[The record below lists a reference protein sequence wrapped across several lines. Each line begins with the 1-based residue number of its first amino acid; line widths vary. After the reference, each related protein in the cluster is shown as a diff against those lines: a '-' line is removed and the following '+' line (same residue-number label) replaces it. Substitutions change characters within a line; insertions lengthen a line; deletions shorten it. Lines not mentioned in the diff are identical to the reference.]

1 MVNAIAVEGGRHDKV
16 PEVVSHASSRTLGR
30 GEEVRSNLSP
40 AEEFIAPAYAG
51 GWVPRALPRI
61 YLVGTMRAVAPGGAD
76 FLPRGR
82 KTRGLLACLCLAQ
95 GERVL
100 RSRLVGLL
108 WDRSAD
114 AQARMSLRQ
123 SLSELNGIVNRHVT
137 GLVEIGR
144 DSVRIDVRK
153 CWVDALAI
161 LDASADA
168 TADTSNLV
176 QPYSERLLEDL
187 DGITP
192 SFDHWLAAERSR
204 FEDRVRKILE
214 AALDRLTEQNANP
227 EVRAAAARRLINFE
241 PTHEGAVR
249 SVMKAFA
256 QMGDRAQAIREFER
270 CRQALL
276 TVLDLPPSKETTAV
290 YEAIRTESPQVAS
303 AVIFEGSA
311 GIELSEMTAAG
322 SPSASPARWKIEKQ
336 SDPVIAPGRDPG
348 PERRH
353 EPSIA
358 VLPFRNLT
366 GDPAH
371 DFIAEGLVEDL
382 IEALSRVPNFFVISR
397 LSTLAFR
404 NQDRHPREI
413 GNVLGVRYVLSG
425 SVRVLGDRLRLT
437 IELTDAQLEAALW
450 FSKLDERF
458 LDLFEV
464 QDRLSEMIVQKVAPY
479 LHAAEMK
486 RIRVKRP
493 DSLEAYDLFLRAQEN
508 MHNSS
513 RPVFETAEALFD
525 AAIAKDSHYAAAL
538 AWRAYWH
545 VLRVGQGWS
554 PDPADDATQAD
565 RFARA
570 AVECNSIEP
579 MALAVHGFVA
589 SYLYKDFDLAFR
601 RFEAALGINANAAPA
616 WMWSAGAHAWMGNG
630 SRAVEEI
637 NKAMAL
643 SPYDPLMYAYT
654 GIAAMAYLADGQ
666 YERAIECALRS
677 LRENRTYTGAYR
689 LLVIALGLASREHEA
704 RASARRLLELEPGL
718 TVASF
723 RRRYPGSASPQA
735 ELFCDALARAG
746 VPLSTE
752 NGALTTRG

>member
-1 MVNAIAVEGGRHDKV
+1 
-16 PEVVSHASSRTLGR
+16 
-30 GEEVRSNLSP
+30 
-40 AEEFIAPAYAG
+40 
-51 GWVPRALPRI
+51 
-61 YLVGTMRAVAPGGAD
+61 
-76 FLPRGR
+76 
-82 KTRGLLACLCLAQ
+82 
-95 GERVL
+95 
-100 RSRLVGLL
+100 
-108 WDRSAD
+108 
-114 AQARMSLRQ
+114 MSLRQ
-123 SLSELNGIVNRHVT
+123 SLSELNGIVNRHVP

-144 DSVRIDVRK
+144 DSVRIDVGK

-161 LDASADA
+161 LEASADP
-168 TADTSNLV
+168 TADSSNLV
-176 QPYSERLLEDL
+176 QPYSEHLLEDL

-214 AALDRLTEQNANP
+214 AELDRLIEQNARP

-241 PTHEGAVR
+241 PTHEGAAR
-249 SVMKAFA
+249 NLMTAFA

-276 TVLDLPPSKETTAV
+276 TVLDLPPSKETTAL
-290 YEAIRTESPQVAS
+290 YEAIRTDAPQVGS
-303 AVIFEGSA
+303 PGSHEGRIGA
-311 GIELSEMTAAG
+311 ELIETPAAG
-322 SPSASPARWKIEKQ
+322 SPALTTARWKIEKQ
-336 SDPVIAPGRDPG
+336 SDSVSTPGSDAGHEP
-348 PERRH
+348 RR

-371 DFIAEGLVEDL
+371 DFVAEGLVEDL
-382 IEALSRVPNFFVISR
+382 IEALSRVPNLFVISR

-413 GNVLGVRYVLSG
+413 GNVLGIRYVLSG

-437 IELTDAQLEAALW
+437 IELTDTQLGAALW
-450 FSKLDERF
+450 VDKLDARF

-464 QDRLSEMIVQKVAPY
+464 QDRLSEMIVRKVAPS
-479 LHAAEMK
+479 LHVAEMN
-486 RIRVKRP
+486 RVRVKRP
-493 DSLEAYDLFLRAQEN
+493 DSLEAYDLFLRAQES

-525 AAIAKDSHYAAAL
+525 ASIAKDPHYAAAL

-570 AVECNSIEP
+570 AIECNNMEP
-579 MALAVHGFVA
+579 MALAVHGQVA

-601 RFEAALGINANAAPA
+601 RFEAALRINANAAPA
-616 WMWSAGAHAWMGNG
+616 WMWSAAAHAWMGNG
-630 SRAVEEI
+630 SQAIEEI
-637 NKAMAL
+637 NRAMAL
-643 SPYDPLMYAYT
+643 SPYDPLMYAYNAYAS
-654 GIAAMAYLADGQ
+654 IAYLVDGQ

-677 LRENRTYTGAYR
+677 LRENRTYTAAYR
-689 LLVIALGLASREHEA
+689 LLVIALVLAGRGDEA
-704 RASARRLLELEPGL
+704 HASARRLLELEPGL

-735 ELFCDALARAG
+735 DLFCDALARAG
-746 VPLSTE
+746 IPLS
-752 NGALTTRG
+752 GQV

>member
-1 MVNAIAVEGGRHDKV
+1 M
-16 PEVVSHASSRTLGR
+16 
-30 GEEVRSNLSP
+30 RSNLSA
-40 AEEFIAPAYAG
+40 AEDYIAPVYAG

-61 YLVGTMRAVAPGGAD
+61 YLVGAMRALAPGGAD

-82 KTRGLLACLCLAQ
+82 KTRGLLACLCLER
-95 GERVL
+95 GERVS

-123 SLSELNGIVNRHVT
+123 SLSELNSIVNRHVP

-161 LDASADA
+161 LEASADA

-176 QPYSERLLEDL
+176 QPYGERLLEDL

-192 SFDHWLAAERSR
+192 SFDHWLAGERTR

-214 AALDRLTEQNANP
+214 AELDRLTEQNAKP
-227 EVRAAAARRLINFE
+227 EVRAASARRLINFE

-276 TVLDLPPSKETTAV
+276 TVLDLPPSRETIAV
-290 YEAIRTESPQVAS
+290 YEAIRGDSPQMTPPAIYEE
-303 AVIFEGSA
+303 AA
-311 GIELSEMTAAG
+311 GIGSSEIAAG
-322 SPSASPARWKIEKQ
+322 GSPALSPARWRIEKQ
-336 SDPVIAPGRDPG
+336 SDPVIAPGHDPR
-348 PERRH
+348 PESRR

-371 DFIAEGLVEDL
+371 DFVAEGLVEDL

-425 SVRVLGDRLRLT
+425 SMRVLGDRLRLT
-437 IELTDAQLEAALW
+437 IELTDTQSGAALW
-450 FSKLDERF
+450 FAKLDERF

-479 LHAAEMK
+479 LHAAELN

-513 RPVFETAEALFD
+513 RTVFETAEALFD
-525 AAIAKDSHYAAAL
+525 VAIAKDPHYAAAL

-570 AVECNSIEP
+570 AIECNSMEP
-579 MALAVHGFVA
+579 MALAVHGQVA

-601 RFEAALGINANAAPA
+601 RFEAALQINANAAPA
-616 WMWSAGAHAWMGNG
+616 WMWSAAAHAWMGNG
-630 SRAVEEI
+630 PRAIEEI

-643 SPYDPLMYAYT
+643 SPYDPLMYAYNAYA
-654 GIAAMAYLADGQ
+654 GMAYLVDGQ

-677 LRENRTYTGAYR
+677 LRENRTYTSAYR
-689 LLVIALGLASREHEA
+689 LLVIALVLARRENEA
-704 RASARRLLELEPGL
+704 EASARRLLELEPGL
-718 TVASF
+718 TVAGF
-723 RRRYPGSASPQA
+723 RRRYPGSASPHA
-735 ELFCDALARAG
+735 DLFCDALAKAG
-746 VPLSTE
+746 VPLTGQNGGDTRIDSTR
-752 NGALTTRG
+752 LC

>member
-1 MVNAIAVEGGRHDKV
+1 VN
-16 PEVVSHASSRTLGR
+16 
-30 GEEVRSNLSP
+30 SNLGP
-40 AEEFIAPAYAG
+40 TEEYIAPYAG

-61 YLVGTMRAVAPGGAD
+61 YLVGAMRAIAPGGAD

-95 GERVL
+95 GERIS

-123 SLSELNGIVNRHVT
+123 SLSELNGIVNRHVS

-153 CWVDALAI
+153 CWIDALAI

-168 TADTSNLV
+168 TADSSNLV
-176 QPYSERLLEDL
+176 QPYSENLLEDL

-192 SFDHWLAAERSR
+192 SFDHWLAGERTR

-214 AALDRLTEQNANP
+214 AELDRLTEQNAKP

-249 SVMKAFA
+249 SLMKAFA

-270 CRQALL
+270 CRQALV
-276 TVLDLPPSKETTAV
+276 TVLDLPPSEETTAV
-290 YEAIRTESPQVAS
+290 YEAIRVESPQVAS
-303 AVIFEGSA
+303 PAIFA
-311 GIELSEMTAAG
+311 GPAGVESSETPAGLQTA
-322 SPSASPARWKIEKQ
+322 PPARWNIERQ
-336 SDPVIAPGRDPG
+336 SELPAARGYDAGHGR
-348 PERRH
+348 RR

-358 VLPFRNLT
+358 VLPFRNIT

-371 DFIAEGLVEDL
+371 DFVAEGLVEDL

-425 SVRVLGDRLRLT
+425 SLRVLGDRLRLT
-437 IELTDAQLEAALW
+437 IELTDTQLEAALW
-450 FSKLDERF
+450 LARLDERF

-464 QDRLSEMIVQKVAPY
+464 QDRLCEMIVQKVAPH

-513 RPVFETAEALFD
+513 RPVFETSEALFD
-525 AAIAKDSHYAAAL
+525 AALARDPHYAAAL

-554 PDPADDATQAD
+554 PDPANDAAQAD
-565 RFARA
+565 HFARSA
-570 AVECNSIEP
+570 IECNSIEP
-579 MALAVHGFVA
+579 MAFAVHGHIA

-601 RFEAALGINANAAPA
+601 RFETALRINANAASA
-616 WMWSAGAHAWMGNG
+616 WLWSAAAHAWLGNG
-630 SRAVEEI
+630 SLAVEEI

-643 SPYDPLMYAYT
+643 SPYDPLMYAYS
-654 GIAAMAYLADGQ
+654 GIAGMAYLADGQ

-677 LRENRTYTGAYR
+677 LRENRTYTHAYR
-689 LLVIALGLASREHEA
+689 LLVMALVLAGRDDEA
-704 RASARRLLELEPGL
+704 RVSARRLLDLEPGL
-718 TVASF
+718 TVESF
-723 RRRYPGSASPQA
+723 RRRYPGSASPHA
-735 ELFCDALARAG
+735 DLFCDALARAR
-746 VPLSTE
+746 VPLSGQKDAVTK
-752 NGALTTRG
+752 RK

>member
-1 MVNAIAVEGGRHDKV
+1 
-16 PEVVSHASSRTLGR
+16 
-30 GEEVRSNLSP
+30 VRSNFNP
-40 AEEFIAPAYAG
+40 AEEYIAPAFAG

-82 KTRGLLACLCLAQ
+82 KTRGLLAYLCLEQ
-95 GERVL
+95 GERVS

-123 SLSELNGIVNRHVT
+123 SLSELNGIVNRHVP

-161 LDASADA
+161 LEASADA

-176 QPYSERLLEDL
+176 QPYGERLLEDL
-187 DGITP
+187 EGITP
-192 SFDHWLAAERSR
+192 SFDHWLSSERTR

-214 AALDRLTEQNANP
+214 AELDRLTEQNAKP

-270 CRQALL
+270 CRLALL
-276 TVLDLPPSKETTAV
+276 TVLDLPPSRETAAV
-290 YEAIRTESPQVAS
+290 YEAIRGDSPQMAPPTIS
-303 AVIFEGSA
+303 DEPA
-311 GIELSEMTAAG
+311 GLELSETAAG
-322 SPSASPARWKIEKQ
+322 GPPVPSAARWKTEKQ
-336 SDPVIAPGRDPG
+336 SDPVIAPRHDAG
-348 PERRH
+348 PEPRR

-358 VLPFRNLT
+358 ALPFRNLT

-371 DFIAEGLVEDL
+371 DFVAEGLLEDL

-425 SVRVLGDRLRLT
+425 SVRVLGDRVRLT
-437 IELTDAQLEAALW
+437 IELTDTQSGEALW
-450 FSKLDERF
+450 FAKLDEQF
-458 LDLFEV
+458 LDLFEI
-464 QDRLSEMIVQKVAPY
+464 QDRLSEMIVRKVAPY
-479 LHAAEMK
+479 LHAAEMN

-508 MHNSS
+508 MHDSS
-513 RPVFETAEALFD
+513 RMVFETAEALFD
-525 AAIAKDSHYAAAL
+525 AAIAKDPHYAAAL

-554 PDPADDATQAD
+554 PDPADDSTQAD

-570 AVECNSIEP
+570 AIQCNSMEP
-579 MALAVHGFVA
+579 MALAVHGLVA
-589 SYLYKDFDLAFR
+589 SYLYKDFDLALR
-601 RFEAALGINANAAPA
+601 RLGTALRINASAAPA
-616 WMWSAGAHAWMGNG
+616 WLWSAAAHAWMGNG
-630 SRAVEEI
+630 PLAIEEI

-643 SPYDPLMYAYT
+643 SPYDPLMYAYS
-654 GIAAMAYLADGQ
+654 GNAAMAYLVDGQ

-677 LRENRTYTGAYR
+677 LHENRTYTAAYR
-689 LLVIALGLASREHEA
+689 LLVMGLVLAGREDEA

-735 ELFCDALARAG
+735 DLFCDALARAG

-752 NGALTTRG
+752 NGTLRE

>member
-1 MVNAIAVEGGRHDKV
+1 
-16 PEVVSHASSRTLGR
+16 
-30 GEEVRSNLSP
+30 VRSNLSP
-40 AEEFIAPAYAG
+40 TEEYIAPAYAG

-82 KTRGLLACLCLAQ
+82 KTRGLLACLCVAH
-95 GERVL
+95 GERL
-100 RSRLVGLL
+100 SRSRLAGLL
-108 WDRSAD
+108 WDRSAE

-123 SLSELNGIVNRHVT
+123 SLSELNSVVNRHVP
-137 GLVEIGR
+137 GLVEIDR
-144 DSVRIDVRK
+144 DSVRLDVRK

-161 LDASADA
+161 LEASADA

-176 QPYSERLLEDL
+176 QPYGERLLEDL

-214 AALDRLTEQNANP
+214 AELDRLTEQNAKP
-227 EVRAAAARRLINFE
+227 EVRAASARRLINFE

-249 SVMKAFA
+249 SAMKAFA

-276 TVLDLPPSKETTAV
+276 TVLDLPPSNETTAV
-290 YEAIRTESPQVAS
+290 YEAIRIESPEVAS
-303 AVIFEGSA
+303 SVIFERPA
-311 GIELSEMTAAG
+311 GIEASETTAAG
-322 SPSASPARWKIEKQ
+322 SPSPSPARWKIEEQ
-336 SDPVIAPGRDPG
+336 SG
-348 PERRH
+348 PAADTGHEARR

-371 DFIAEGLVEDL
+371 HFVAEGLVEDL

-404 NQDRHPREI
+404 NQERHPREI
-413 GNVLGVRYVLSG
+413 GDVLGVRYVLSG
-425 SVRVLGDRLRLT
+425 SMRILDDRLRLT
-437 IELTDAQLEAALW
+437 IELTDTQLGAALW
-450 FSKLDERF
+450 LSKLDEQF
-458 LDLFEV
+458 ADLFEV
-464 QDRLSEMIVQKVAPY
+464 QDRLCEMIVRKVAPY
-479 LHAAEMK
+479 LHAAEMN
-486 RIRVKRP
+486 RIRIKRP

-508 MHNSS
+508 IHNSS
-513 RPVFETAEALFD
+513 RAAFEMSEALFD
-525 AAIAKDSHYAAAL
+525 AAIAKDPHYAAAL

-565 RFARA
+565 YFARVA
-570 AVECNSIEP
+570 IECNSMEP
-579 MALAVHGFVA
+579 MALAVHGLVA

-601 RFEAALGINANAAPA
+601 RFEAALRINANAAPA
-616 WMWSAGAHAWMGNG
+616 WMWSAAAHAWMGNG
-630 SRAVEEI
+630 PRAIEEI

-643 SPYDPLMYAYT
+643 SPYDPLMYAYNAYAS
-654 GIAAMAYLADGQ
+654 IAYLVDGQ
-666 YERAIECALRS
+666 YQRAIECALRS
-677 LRENRTYTGAYR
+677 LRENRTYTAAHR
-689 LLVIALGLASREHEA
+689 LLVIALVLANREDEA

-723 RRRYPGSASPQA
+723 RRRYPGSASPHA
-735 ELFCDALARAG
+735 DLFCDALATAG
-746 VPLSTE
+746 LPLAGEDGAISTS
-752 NGALTTRG
+752 G

>member
-1 MVNAIAVEGGRHDKV
+1 VN
-16 PEVVSHASSRTLGR
+16 
-30 GEEVRSNLSP
+30 SNLGP
-40 AEEFIAPAYAG
+40 TEEYITPYAG

-61 YLVGTMRAVAPGGAD
+61 YLVGTMRAIAPGGAN

-95 GERVL
+95 GERIS

-123 SLSELNGIVNRHVT
+123 SLSELNGIVNRHVS

-153 CWVDALAI
+153 CWIDALAI

-168 TADTSNLV
+168 TADSSNLV

-192 SFDHWLAAERSR
+192 SFDHWLAGERTR

-214 AALDRLTEQNANP
+214 ADLDRLTEQNAKP

-249 SVMKAFA
+249 SLMKAFA

-270 CRQALL
+270 CRQALV
-276 TVLDLPPSKETTAV
+276 TVLDLPPSEETTAV
-290 YEAIRTESPQVAS
+290 YEAIRVESPQMAS
-303 AVIFEGSA
+303 PSILAGSA
-311 GIELSEMTAAG
+311 GVESSETPAG
-322 SPSASPARWKIEKQ
+322 LLAPPPARWNIERQ
-336 SDPVIAPGRDPG
+336 GEFPAARGYDPG
-348 PERRH
+348 HERRR

-358 VLPFRNLT
+358 VLPFRNIT

-371 DFIAEGLVEDL
+371 DFVAEGLVEDL
-382 IEALSRVPNFFVISR
+382 IEALSRLPNFFVISR

-425 SVRVLGDRLRLT
+425 AVRVLGDRLRLT
-437 IELTDAQLEAALW
+437 VELTDTQFEAALW
-450 FSKLDERF
+450 LSKLDERF

-464 QDRLSEMIVQKVAPY
+464 QDRLCEMIVQKVAPY

-493 DSLEAYDLFLRAQEN
+493 DSLEAYDLFLRAQQN

-513 RPVFETAEALFD
+513 RTIFETSEALFD
-525 AAIAKDSHYAAAL
+525 AAIAKDPHYAAAL

-554 PDPADDATQAD
+554 PDPANDAAQAD
-565 RFARA
+565 HFARSA
-570 AVECNSIEP
+570 IDCNSMEP
-579 MALAVHGFVA
+579 MAFAVHGHVA

-601 RFEAALGINANAAPA
+601 RFETALRINTNAASA
-616 WMWSAGAHAWMGNG
+616 WLWSAAAHAWLGNG
-630 SRAVEEI
+630 PLAVEEI

-643 SPYDPLMYAYT
+643 SPYDPLIYAYS
-654 GIAAMAYLADGQ
+654 GIAGMAYIADGQ
-666 YERAIECALRS
+666 YERAIECALRCV
-677 LRENRTYTGAYR
+677 RENRTYTHAYR
-689 LLVIALGLASREHEA
+689 LLVMALVLAGREDEA
-704 RASARRLLELEPGL
+704 RVPARRLLELEPGL
-718 TVASF
+718 TVAGF
-723 RRRYPGSASPQA
+723 RRRYPGSSSPQA
-735 ELFCDALARAG
+735 DLICDALARAG
-746 VPLSTE
+746 IPLSGQSAAVKRPE
-752 NGALTTRG
+752 

>member
-1 MVNAIAVEGGRHDKV
+1 
-16 PEVVSHASSRTLGR
+16 
-30 GEEVRSNLSP
+30 
-40 AEEFIAPAYAG
+40 
-51 GWVPRALPRI
+51 
-61 YLVGTMRAVAPGGAD
+61 
-76 FLPRGR
+76 
-82 KTRGLLACLCLAQ
+82 
-95 GERVL
+95 
-100 RSRLVGLL
+100 
-108 WDRSAD
+108 
-114 AQARMSLRQ
+114 MSLRQ
-123 SLSELNGIVNRHVT
+123 SLSELNSVVNRHVP
-137 GLVEIGR
+137 GLVEIDR
-144 DSVRIDVRK
+144 DSVRLDIRK

-161 LDASADA
+161 LEASADA

-176 QPYSERLLEDL
+176 QPYGERLLEDL

-192 SFDHWLAAERSR
+192 SFDHWLAAERTR

-214 AALDRLTEQNANP
+214 AELDRLTEQKAKP
-227 EVRAAAARRLINFE
+227 EVRAASARRLINFE

-249 SVMKAFA
+249 SAMKAFA

-276 TVLDLPPSKETTAV
+276 TVLDLPPSRETTAV
-290 YEAIRTESPQVAS
+290 YESIRGDSLQLAPAATYE
-303 AVIFEGSA
+303 ESA
-311 GIELSEMTAAG
+311 GVELNETVAGG
-322 SPSASPARWKIEKQ
+322 SPVPSPARRKSEE
-336 SDPVIAPGRDPG
+336 SGEAFATPSYAGH
-348 PERRH
+348 EARR

-371 DFIAEGLVEDL
+371 DFVAEGLVEDL

-397 LSTLAFR
+397 LSTLAFK
-404 NQDRHPREI
+404 NQERHPREI

-437 IELTDAQLEAALW
+437 IELTDTQLGAALW

-458 LDLFEV
+458 FDLFEV
-464 QDRLSEMIVQKVAPY
+464 QDRLSEMIVRKVAPY
-479 LHAAEMK
+479 LHAAEMN

-493 DSLEAYDLFLRAQEN
+493 DSFEAYDLFLRAQEN

-513 RPVFETAEALFD
+513 RTVFETAEALFD
-525 AAIAKDSHYAAAL
+525 AAIAKDPYYAAAL

-565 RFARA
+565 HFARSA
-570 AVECNSIEP
+570 IACNSMEP
-579 MALAVHGFVA
+579 MALAVHGQVA

-601 RFEAALGINANAAPA
+601 RFEAALRINANAAPA
-616 WMWSAGAHAWMGNG
+616 WMWSAAAHAWMGNG
-630 SRAVEEI
+630 PRAIEEI

-643 SPYDPLMYAYT
+643 SPYDPLMYAYNAYAS
-654 GIAAMAYLADGQ
+654 IAYLVDGQ

-677 LRENRTYTGAYR
+677 LRENRTYTAAHR
-689 LLVIALGLASREHEA
+689 LLVIGLVLANREDEA
-704 RASARRLLELEPGL
+704 RVSARRLLELEPGL

-735 ELFCDALARAG
+735 DFFCDALARAG
-746 VPLSTE
+746 IPLSGE
-752 NGALTTRG
+752 NGAVTTRG

>member
-1 MVNAIAVEGGRHDKV
+1 M
-16 PEVVSHASSRTLGR
+16 
-30 GEEVRSNLSP
+30 
-40 AEEFIAPAYAG
+40 
-51 GWVPRALPRI
+51 PRALPRI
-61 YLVGTMRAVAPGGAD
+61 YLVGTMRAIAPGGAD

-95 GERVL
+95 GERIS

-123 SLSELNGIVNRHVT
+123 SLSELNGIVNRHVS

-153 CWVDALAI
+153 CWIDALAI

-168 TADTSNLV
+168 TADSSNLV

-192 SFDHWLAAERSR
+192 AFDQWLAGERTR

-214 AALDRLTEQNANP
+214 AELDRLTEQNAKP

-249 SVMKAFA
+249 SLMKAFA

-270 CRQALL
+270 CRQALV
-276 TVLDLPPSKETTAV
+276 TVLDLPPSEETTAV
-290 YEAIRTESPQVAS
+290 YEAIRVESPQR
-303 AVIFEGSA
+303 
-311 GIELSEMTAAG
+311 
-322 SPSASPARWKIEKQ
+322 ASPAIFAGPASVESSETAAAGLLTPPPARWSVEKQ
-336 SDPVIAPGRDPG
+336 SDPAAAHGYDPG
-348 PERRH
+348 PERRR

-358 VLPFRNLT
+358 VLPFRNIT

-371 DFIAEGLVEDL
+371 DFVAEGLVEDL

-397 LSTLAFR
+397 LSSLAFR

-425 SVRVLGDRLRLT
+425 SLRVLGDRLRLT
-437 IELTDAQLEAALW
+437 IELTDTQLEAALW
-450 FSKLDERF
+450 LSRLDERF

-464 QDRLSEMIVQKVAPY
+464 QDRLSEMIVQKVAPH

-513 RPVFETAEALFD
+513 RPVFETSEALFD
-525 AAIAKDSHYAAAL
+525 AALAKDPHYAAAL

-554 PDPADDATQAD
+554 PDPANDAAQAD
-565 RFARA
+565 HFARSA
-570 AVECNSIEP
+570 IGCNSMDP
-579 MALAVHGFVA
+579 MAFAVHGLVA

-601 RFEAALGINANAAPA
+601 RFETALRINANAAPA
-616 WMWSAGAHAWMGNG
+616 WMWSAAAHAWMGNG
-630 SRAVEEI
+630 RLAIEEI

-643 SPYDPLMYAYT
+643 SPYDPLMYAYS

-677 LRENRTYTGAYR
+677 LRENRTYTSSYR
-689 LLVIALGLASREHEA
+689 QLTMALVLAGREDDA

-723 RRRYPGSASPQA
+723 RRRYPGSASPQVD
-735 ELFCDALARAG
+735 LFCDALAKAG
-746 VPLSTE
+746 VPSSGQGQL
-752 NGALTTRG
+752 